1 MDLSLE
7 KTINS
12 KLVNCFN
19 KLGLDT
25 KFAMIKVSDRPDLS
39 DFQCNGAL
47 ALAKQERKNP
57 REIASA
63 IAGELEKDADF
74 AKISVDGP
82 GFINMTIKDEL
93 IGRVMDNM
101 SQDERLG
108 CDKIKEPKNVVLDF
122 GAPNVAKEMHVGHLR
137 SAVIGEAVQR
147 IERFVG
153 NKVISDTHLGDW
165 GTPMGMIISE
175 IMDMHPEWPYFDDSK
190 KDGFPASLPYSVEEL
205 TEIYK
210 KANARCKE
218 DEAARQKARIITAKF
233 QDGHPGYRALWQH
246 LRNISVDAVKK
257 NFDALD
263 VHFDLWL
270 GESDAHDTCYDILKL
285 AKTKGISEVDDGA
298 VIIRLDE
305 TNKPKPPVILQKSDG
320 GFTYH
325 TTDIATVKMR
335 VDDLQADEII
345 YFTDKRQALHFEQV
359 FEAVDKLGI
368 APNVKLKHIGFGTVN
383 GPDGKPFKTRD
394 GGVMKLEDLISMSKD
409 KVRESMPAPE
419 DAEGF
424 SSSAEAEKY
433 IETLVEEIA
442 VAAMK
447 FQDLKNNIAS
457 GYAFEIDDF
466 AKFEGKT
473 GPYIQYAIALIN
485 SIMRKAQ
492 AAGIE
497 PGKVVITNKEE
508 RDLALKLA
516 QLNNIIMR
524 THEDKE
530 PSIISD
536 YAYTLA
542 QTFSTFYNASSIMN
556 AEHPEVAASR
566 LRLAKLTRDMLTLLL
581 FLLGIKAPEV
591 MLKKA

>member
-190 KDGFPASLPYSVEEL
+190 KDGFPATLPYSVEEL

-218 DEAARQKARIITAKF
+218 DESARQKARIITAKF

-270 GESDAHDTCYDILKL
+270 GESDAHDTCYDILEL
-285 AKTKGISEVDDGA
+285 AKAKGISEVDDGA

-305 TNKPKPPVILQKSDG
+305 INKPKPPVILQKSDG

-359 FEAVDKLGI
+359 FEAVEKLGI
-368 APNVKLKHIGFGTVN
+368 APNIKLKHIGFGTVN

-394 GGVMKLEDLISMSKD
+394 GGVMKLEDLILMSKD

-424 SSSAEAEKY
+424 SSAAEAEKY

-473 GPYIQYAIALIN
+473 GPYIQYAIARIN

-497 PGKVVITNKEE
+497 AGKVVITNKEE

-556 AEHPEVAASR
+556 AETTEVAASR